1 MVRYI
6 SLLLFIGLAWGQI
19 YSIGDTIPNF
29 TLPLCANGEGQDSIS
44 LYDYYDE
51 FPCGTDY
58 NSILLVW
65 LYSWCPNDSYIN
77 DVEEYYNED
86 NNRIVL
92 GIGDD
97 FGQPY
102 NCEEYPSQF
111 NITFPVLDQSNFDI
125 FSWFGSGFLPFG
137 CVINYDMTLYNVPE
151 DGCGIVYDAPELPSP
166 YNSPHLPELSDQ
178 LMNEDETLLP
188 ICEIENG
195 NDFLE
200 YDVFSSSPEVQVTVA
215 SHNSTELN
223 LFIEPNDEWSGEC
236 LINIVYTDTQC
247 SIVDTMIFHLTVVS
261 VNDSPEPFDLIYPTS
276 SDTLAISTDT
286 DETFNFY
293 WQTSADVDSEVIYTT
308 TITLDHFGDIYT
320 EQYVSTDTSVT
331 ISGYEWA
338 TLMTT
343 LNLNR
348 WTFEYIVQATDGDFA
363 IDSELGEFVFTN
375 TSLSIDEN
383 ITPLSFN
390 VHQNYP
396 NPFNPVTTLRYD
408 LPEDSFVIISVY
420 DMLGNAIVN
429 LVNQNE
435 SLGFKSVQWNATNNQ
450 GQPVSAGLYLYTI
463 QAGQFRQTKKM
474 VLLK

>member
-1 MVRYI
+1 M
-6 SLLLFIGLAWGQI
+6 
-19 YSIGDTIPNF
+19 
-29 TLPLCANGEGQDSIS
+29 
-44 LYDYYDE
+44 
-51 FPCGTDY
+51 
-58 NSILLVW
+58 
-65 LYSWCPNDSYIN
+65 
-77 DVEEYYNED
+77 
-86 NNRIVL
+86 
-92 GIGDD
+92 
-97 FGQPY
+97 
-102 NCEEYPSQF
+102 
-111 NITFPVLDQSNFDI
+111 
-125 FSWFGSGFLPFG
+125 
-137 CVINYDMTLYNVPE
+137 
-151 DGCGIVYDAPELPSP
+151 
-166 YNSPHLPELSDQ
+166 
-178 LMNEDETLLP
+178 
-188 ICEIENG
+188 
-195 NDFLE
+195 
-200 YDVFSSSPEVQVTVA
+200 
-215 SHNSTELN
+215 
-223 LFIEPNDEWSGEC
+223 
-236 LINIVYTDTQC
+236 
-247 SIVDTMIFHLTVVS
+247 
-261 VNDSPEPFDLIYPTS
+261 NDSPEPFDLIYPTS

-363 IDSELGEFVFTN
+363 IDSELGEFVFNN
-375 TSLSIDEN
+375 TSLSIDEY

-429 LVNQNE
+429 LVNQKE
-435 SLGFKSVQWNATNNQ
+435 SLGFKSVQWNATNNA

-463 QAGQFRQTKKM
+463 QAGEFRQTKKL